1 MKGKIWESFGS
12 LDKVILA
19 LVVSAGV
26 VLYWR
31 GVWEISEAIFPPVG
45 SLLAGVV
52 ILVATGYLTKELL

>member
-1 MKGKIWESFGS
+1 MKKKVWATFRSI
-12 LDKVILA
+12 DKVILA
-19 LVVSAGV
+19 LVVYAGV

-45 SLLAGVV
+45 SLAAGVA